1 MFICQFFNQNPNLE
15 FTSVTKV
22 MSRVQVNHEN
32 DNPRDLDREL
42 FIFSNM
48 HMIHVYMPIFQ
59 WESEFR
65 GHKGD
70 TFHIKGPGEP

>member
-48 HMIHVYMPIFQ
+48 HMIHVHMPIFQ
-59 WESEFR
+59 WESKFL
-65 GHKGD
+65 GFKSDKSHL
-70 TFHIKGPGEP
+70 KGPSEQ